1 MIDINVVINS
11 IGAGTADCPAVIG
24 VNSFMKRLC
33 ISNYFLRE
41 IIAMNDEF
49 RFIFGG
55 KERNLSRQVKYMVA
69 KEKIK

>member
-1 MIDINVVINS
+1 MINS

-33 ISNYFLRE
+33 ISNDFLRE
-41 IIAMNDEF
+41 MIAMNDEL

-55 KERNLSRQVKYMVA
+55 KERNLSRQVKYIVA
-69 KEKIK
+69 MEQIG

>member
-1 MIDINVVINS
+1 MINS

-33 ISNYFLRE
+33 ISNDFLRE
-41 IIAMNDEF
+41 MIAMNDEF

-55 KERNLSRQVKYMVA
+55 KEKNLSRQVKYMVTM
-69 KEKIK
+69 EQIW